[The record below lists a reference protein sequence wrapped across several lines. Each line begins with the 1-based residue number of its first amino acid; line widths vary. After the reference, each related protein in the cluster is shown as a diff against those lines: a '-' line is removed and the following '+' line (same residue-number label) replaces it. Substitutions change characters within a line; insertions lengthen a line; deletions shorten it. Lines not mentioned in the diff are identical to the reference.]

1 LELTTAGLLS
11 RDVDLGRVFED
22 AVGAGADARTVANW
36 LTGEVTA
43 WLRKESRLLPDSHL
57 DGAALAELEAMVGAG
72 DLSATAAKDVLAGVL
87 SGEGRPAEVAE
98 SRDLIQVSDSASLEP
113 AVDVVLA
120 ANSDAFEKLKS
131 GDEKVMG
138 FLIGQVMR
146 STGGKADPAAV
157 TRIIKER
164 AG

>member
-1 LELTTAGLLS
+1 
-11 RDVDLGRVFED
+11 
-22 AVGAGADARTVANW
+22 
-36 LTGEVTA
+36 
-43 WLRKESRLLPDSHL
+43 
-57 DGAALAELEAMVGAG
+57 MVGAG

-98 SRDLIQVSDSASLEP
+98 SRDLIQVSDPASLEP
-113 AVDVVLA
+113 AVDAILA

-138 FLIGQVMR
+138 YLIGQVMR